1 MINRKKLTKVQLEE
15 KVLDLENKWKR
26 VLADY
31 LNLEKRIKKEKEA
44 WARLANAQL
53 LDKILPVL
61 DELEI
66 CHNNLK
72 DKGLTMVMAKFQA
85 VLETEGVEEIKAK
98 GKKFDPETMDA
109 VEVVGGPKNKVA
121 EVVLKGYRLGDRV
134 LHPAKVKVGKG

>member
-1 MINRKKLTKVQLEE
+1 MIKTKKLTKAQLKE

-31 LNLEKRIKKEKEA
+31 LNLEKRIKKEKES
-44 WARLANAQL
+44 WAKLANADL

-72 DKGLTMVMAKFQA
+72 DKGLAIVMAKFQS
-85 VLETEGVEEIKAK
+85 VLETEGVKEIKAE

-109 VEVVGGPKNKVA
+109 VEVVSGPRNKVI
-121 EVVLKGYRLGDRV
+121 EVVLKGYRLGDRI
-134 LHPAKVKVGKG
+134 LRPAKVKVGKG